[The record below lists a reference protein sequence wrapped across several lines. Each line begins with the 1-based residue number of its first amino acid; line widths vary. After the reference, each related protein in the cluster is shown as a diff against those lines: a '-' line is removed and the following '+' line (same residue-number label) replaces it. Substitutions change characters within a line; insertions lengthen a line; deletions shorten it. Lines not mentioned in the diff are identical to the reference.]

1 MGTSKRCWQSRMMK
15 DKLYVAC
22 SRKDHFPVLDT
33 FKKRLLIPFEVV
45 LVVES
50 LMSLNDFYM
59 LKRVSISSS

>member
-1 MGTSKRCWQSRMMK
+1 MMK

-50 LMSLNDFYM
+50 LMSLNDFYI
-59 LKRVSISSS
+59 LKKVSSS